1 MARQHTHRVSR
12 FGSLGVAYAGY
23 RIWRRRGKQAGVVE
37 ETAAVPAPLDEVDPH
52 DLTSPGTV
60 SDPEL
65 EERRAAEAAERER
78 ESRASSVT
86 KFEELRQE
94 EEAERAEHSSAIAIP
109 RPVRQARG
117 GRAQA
122 RVPAVRREP

>member
-1 MARQHTHRVSR
+1 MTRQRAWRLSR

-23 RIWRRRGKQAGVVE
+23 RIWRRRGKQTGVVQ
-37 ETAAVPAPLDEVDPH
+37 LDEIDPH

-65 EERRAAEAAERER
+65 EERRAVEAAERER
-78 ESRASSVT
+78 ESRESSVT

-94 EEAERAEHSSAIAIP
+94 EEAERAEQASAIA
-109 RPVRQARG
+109 
-117 GRAQA
+117 
-122 RVPAVRREP
+122 ET